1 MTVTT
6 IFKKEFSPIKGI
18 QKEEEVFY
26 SLSDTVIKG
35 ENMYGIEVS
44 SLCDQKEI
52 SEAIHNISTSREE
65 VINIIQYLYEN
76 SVKTE
81 VFRDIIS
88 DMYGVL
94 NKRPHLSSLQNS
106 LWN

>member
-6 IFKKEFSPIKGI
+6 VFKKEFSPIKGI

-35 ENMYGIEVS
+35 ENIYGIEVS
-44 SLCDQKEI
+44 SLCDQKEV
-52 SEAIHNISTSREE
+52 SEAVHNISSSREE
-65 VINIIQYLYEN
+65 VLNIIKFLYEN

-81 VFRDIIS
+81 VFKDIIS
-88 DMYGVL
+88 DMYGFL
-94 NKRPHLSSLQNS
+94 RQNRI
-106 LWN
+106 

>member
-6 IFKKEFSPIKGI
+6 VFKKEFSPIKGI

-35 ENMYGIEVS
+35 ENIYGIEVS
-44 SLCDQKEI
+44 SLCDQKEV
-52 SEAIHNISTSREE
+52 SEAIHNISSSREE
-65 VINIIQYLYEN
+65 VMNIIKYLYEN

-81 VFRDIIS
+81 VFKDIIS
-88 DMYGVL
+88 DMYGFL
-94 NKRPHLSSLQNS
+94 RQNRI
-106 LWN
+106 